1 VSAKPRKQLDIAE
14 SLSARLIDALPLL
27 VSYVD
32 RDQRYRF
39 NNRAYEEWFRVA
51 PEQLRGKHLREVL
64 GEEAYEGVREHVEA
78 ALAGSPRM
86 FEGRLRYAGVGE
98 RAVRIDYVPDRGEN
112 EEVQGFFAVV
122 AELNDL
128 TDARDQLRTSE
139 ARMRAVVDAAAEGII
154 TMDTRGVIQS
164 FNAAAKR
171 IFGYEDDEVIGR
183 NVNMLMPPSY
193 AGEHDDYLR
202 RYLETGEKKIV
213 GIGREVRGRRKDGTT
228 FPLHLSV
235 SEIQDGGASGFA
247 GIVRDLTQ
255 QRQLEKHLADA
266 QVEERRRLAQ
276 DIHDSLGGQVAGVAM
291 LADLLRK
298 ALEEEGS
305 SQVELAAELAK
316 YVRETHALLRQVS
329 RGLLPVE
336 VDEHGLTAALKEL
349 VARLDSTRP
358 GSCTFVCE
366 RPVTMADN
374 FVANHLFR
382 IVEEAAQNALR
393 HAEAEQITIGLENG
407 ADGSILVTV
416 HDNGIGFDESTAQ
429 SGGMGLHTMRY
440 RADLIGARL
449 RIVPAD
455 GGGTVVK
462 LVLPRQLA
470 ANHDNRREPTA
481 DRGRA

>member
-14 SLSARLIDALPLL
+14 RLSERLIDALPLL
-27 VSYVD
+27 VSYID

-39 NNRAYEEWFRVA
+39 NNRAYETWFGVD
-51 PEQLRGKHLREVL
+51 PGELFGKHLRDVL
-64 GEEAYEGVREHVEA
+64 GEQAYGRVREHVEA
-78 ALAGSPRM
+78 ALAGSSSV
-86 FEGRLRYAGVGE
+86 FQGRLRYAGAGE
-98 RAVRIDYVPDRGEN
+98 RAVRVDYIPDRDDD
-112 EEVQGFFAVV
+112 EVQGFFAVV
-122 AELNDL
+122 AELTDL
-128 TDARDQLRTSE
+128 DHARDQLRSSE

-154 TMDTRGVIQS
+154 TIDTRGVIQS
-164 FNAAAKR
+164 FNAAAKKL
-171 IFGYEDDEVIGR
+171 FGYKDNEVIGQ
-183 NVNMLMPPSY
+183 NVKMLMPPSY
-193 AGEHDDYLR
+193 AGEHDDYIR
-202 RYLETGEKKIV
+202 RYLETGEKKII
-213 GIGREVRGRRKDGTT
+213 GSGREVRGRHKDGTT
-228 FPLHLSV
+228 FPMHLSV
-235 SEIQDGGASGFA
+235 SEIQDGGTSGFA

-255 QRQLEKHLADA
+255 QRELEKHLADA
-266 QVEERRRLAQ
+266 QVAERRRLAQ

-305 SQVELAAELAK
+305 SQVELAAELAR

-366 RPVTMADN
+366 RPVAMADN
-374 FVANHLFR
+374 FAANHLFR

-393 HAEAEQITIGLENG
+393 HAGAEQITIGLENG

-416 HDNGIGFDESTAQ
+416 HDNGIGFDESAAQ

-449 RIVPAD
+449 RILPAD

-462 LVLPRQLA
+462 LVLPPPGA
-470 ANHDNRREPTA
+470 ANHDNHRDPTA
-481 DRGRA
+481 GRRRA